1 MFRPASPVAAV
12 GVYSGDGGQS
22 RKAYTPRLRGKK
34 AAAAMMQ
41 HTGQRKVAL

>member
-12 GVYSGDGGQS
+12 GIYSGDGGQS
-22 RKAYTPRLRGKK
+22 RKPSMPRPRGKE